1 MDMEQQFLFEMGP
14 QLEEL
19 SFLPISVFLRCPL
32 EYRWRFVDR
41 LSAGGELRGE
51 EAQLGRLLHR
61 VASRFLGATGD
72 TRTEQ
77 QATRL
82 LETAWKE
89 ASWAFPNNLDMWYGK
104 ARDALVRLVAS
115 ELVQIKN
122 AQPEV
127 PFKRQ
132 RVDNLLLTGRV
143 DLVGTLRDQL
153 TIVEF
158 KSKRF
163 EIEIGTDPIDRF
175 LQLIFYYHGLRK
187 GLSRDPS
194 RLLYYFFLS
203 GEMEEMEAA
212 PELMQRGLERIQRLR
227 QDMEF
232 VKRFTAR
239 ASQYCWTCGFY
250 TRCESA
256 MPRGQ

>member
-1 MDMEQQFLFEMGP
+1 MKQQHLFEIGP
-14 QLEEL
+14 QLQEL
-19 SFLPISVFLRCPL
+19 SFLPISVFLRCLL

-61 VASRFLGATGD
+61 IASRFLSAEED

-77 QATRL
+77 HATQL
-82 LETAWKE
+82 LGAAWKE
-89 ASWAFPNNLDMWYGK
+89 ASWAFPDNPDIWYSK
-104 ARDALVRLVAS
+104 ARDALVRLAAS

-143 DLVGTLRDQL
+143 DLIGTLRGEV

-158 KSKRF
+158 KSEPF
-163 EIEIGTDPIDRF
+163 EIEIGIDPIDRF

-187 GLSRDPS
+187 GLGRDPS
-194 RLLYYFFLS
+194 RLLYYFFLG
-203 GEMEEMEAA
+203 GETEEIQVS
-212 PELMQRGLERIQRLR
+212 PELMRKGLERIQQLR
-227 QDMEF
+227 QGMELAKQF
-232 VKRFTAR
+232 MAR
-239 ASQYCWTCGFY
+239 PSQYCWTCGFY
-250 TRCESA
+250 ERCESA
-256 MPRGQ
+256 MPRETIT